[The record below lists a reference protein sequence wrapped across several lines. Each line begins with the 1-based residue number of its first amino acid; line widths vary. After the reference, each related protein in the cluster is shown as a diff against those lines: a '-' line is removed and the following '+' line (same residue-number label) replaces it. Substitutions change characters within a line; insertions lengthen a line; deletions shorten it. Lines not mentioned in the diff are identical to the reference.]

1 MELFSWDIKSSYS
14 SNISLLK
21 LFILVSEWRI
31 LLVVFICL
39 QERSSITWYPSVK
52 KILKSWRQFLLG
64 VGTSTANCV
73 SELEMGFKPFLLG
86 ILTLKMNFYLKI
98 KNGKSKCDL
107 SRSCLSLI
115 ESLDHSSFLD
125 NLGTLLKRIGVA
137 VDQIDDTTLSRLN
150 DNQISIIT
158 QVFFWGGGGA
168 GYSIH
173 WTEYIFILFLLS
185 DSAFF

>member
-137 VDQIDDTTLSRLN
+137 VDQIDIKSVSSPRFFFGGVGVQGIAYIGQNTFSYFFYFLTLLFFN
-150 DNQISIIT
+150 IT
-158 QVFFWGGGGA
+158 
-168 GYSIH
+168 SIH
-173 WTEYIFILFLLS
+173 LL
-185 DSAFF
+185 